1 MKCWRFR
8 CDLKNARDPKPPIS
22 KAQDRKVCKW
32 TRASMVQAAFAAVT
46 LTGGV
51 DECQIARLAHRF
63 AGLWISIQKPLFQ
76 CNQQAFRDADPGET
90 TGGQGIAI
98 ADQSDRFGGG
108 DLLAFSGKRA
118 DDSSGRRPA
127 E

>member
-1 MKCWRFR
+1 MMEIPLRFEECLR
-8 CDLKNARDPKPPIS
+8 S
-22 KAQDRKVCKW
+22 EGAQLESSGSQGLQW
-32 TRASMVQAAFAAVT
+32 TRASLAQAAFAAVT

-51 DECQIARLAHRF
+51 DERQIARLAHRF

-76 CNQQAFRDADPGET
+76 CDQQAFRDADPGET

-108 DLLAFSGKRA
+108 DLLAFFR
-118 DDSSGRRPA
+118 
-127 E
+127 